1 MQANS
6 ERKQKVQLL
15 LKGLRDRLP
24 NEYAPP
30 RAPARFDR
38 DGRWRASS

>member
-24 NEYAPP
+24 NEDAPP
-30 RAPARFDR
+30 SAPARFDR
-38 DGRWRASS
+38 DGRWRGSS